1 MLAER
6 PPDDPEV
13 AAVWDALRR
22 VRDPCHVLSGHDLS
36 ILDLGLVNRVTRVGD
51 TIEVGV
57 TLTEIGC
64 TFGYRILE
72 DIEALSGE
80 LQGEAAVR
88 AVVEP
93 FPLWTPDRLTER
105 ARTYHLN
112 AKSASGLTFR

>member
-1 MLAER
+1 MVAER
-6 PPDDPEV
+6 PSDDHQV
-13 AAVWDALRR
+13 SQVWDALDR

-36 ILDLGLVNRVTRVGD
+36 ILDLGLVNRVTRVDD

-64 TFGYRILE
+64 TFGYRILQ
-72 DIEALSGE
+72 DIEAISLDIPGC
-80 LQGEAAVR
+80 AAIR

-105 ARTYHLN
+105 ARTYHQG
-112 AKSASGLTFR
+112 AKMASGPMS